1 MLWCGGEALATCCW
15 SYTHIVLY
23 GLSPPSETL
32 FLVIGFIFMEDKDT
46 GLLPVNVCARWTSR
60 ACVVHHQLV
69 KTG

>member
-1 MLWCGGEALATCCW
+1 MVWRGSS
-15 SYTHIVLY
+15 SYLLLVILFFMDF
-23 GLSPPSETL
+23 SPPSETL

-46 GLLPVNVCARWTSR
+46 GLFPVNVCARWTSR